1 MQKNEME
8 YTGVDTYVK
17 QCYDQEELIWLPN
30 RMSFMIQSV
39 LGVVAGNEKEQS
51 DKSADREALAAIV
64 DSIDELKKQIGA
76 LVQWAS
82 EVKERLGMD

>member
-76 LVQWAS
+76 LVQWAG

>member
-51 DKSADREALAAIV
+51 RNACSSSKESM
-64 DSIDELKKQIGA
+64 GA
-76 LVQWAS
+76 
-82 EVKERLGMD
+82 